1 MSFPTADGLT
11 LKGWFV
17 SRTATPEFTV
27 IVFNGNA
34 GNRAFRAPLADALS
48 RSNLAV
54 LLFDYRGFGGNPGS
68 PTEEGLS
75 TDARAARDYVVS
87 RSDVDRRRI
96 VYFGESLGTAV
107 AAALAVDYPPAALIL
122 RSPFTSM
129 TDVGRHHYAFL
140 PVRWLLRDRYATID
154 RIARVNAPLLVIGG
168 DADSI
173 VPIAQTRRIYEAA
186 GDPKSLLDHQRRRS
200 QRRLS
205 ACRPRDDRRRPP
217 VPSEPAA
224 SVTMADSI
232 VVRDLVKTFKR
243 RGQPEVRA
251 VDGLTFAVRRGSIF
265 GLLGPNGA
273 GKTTTL
279 KMLTTLLRPT
289 SGEIAVEG
297 FDPVKDSARRSET
310 HLGRHSGERRR
321 SVSVGER
328 QLRHVRQVSR
338 FVAASAARSN
348 GRRPGPVRAPAGGE
362 SKGDGPERRL
372 QATRASCKGVHDR
385 HAGRIPRRV
394 FDAGWI
400 RS

>member
-1 MSFPTADGLT
+1 MRIALVALAVLLFAVAIMWSQQRRMIYFPFGVVSAPEAVGLERAAAVSFPTADGLM

-34 GNRAFRAPLADALS
+34 GNRTFRAPLADALS

-68 PTEEGLS
+68 PTEEGLK
-75 TDARAARDYVVS
+75 TDARAALDYVVS
-87 RSDVDRRRI
+87 RGDVDRGRI

-186 GDPKSLLDHQRRRS
+186 DGPKSLLIISGADHN
-200 QRRLS
+200 
-205 ACRPRDDRRRPP
+205 DD
-217 VPSEPAA
+217 S
-224 SVTMADSI
+224 
-232 VVRDLVKTFKR
+232 
-243 RGQPEVRA
+243 
-251 VDGLTFAVRRGSIF
+251 
-265 GLLGPNGA
+265 LL
-273 GKTTTL
+273 
-279 KMLTTLLRPT
+279 
-289 SGEIAVEG
+289 
-297 FDPVKDSARRSET
+297 
-310 HLGRHSGERRR
+310 
-321 SVSVGER
+321 
-328 QLRHVRQVSR
+328 
-338 FVAASAARSN
+338 
-348 GRRPGPVRAPAGGE
+348 
-362 SKGDGPERRL
+362 
-372 QATRASCKGVHDR
+372 
-385 HAGRIPRRV
+385 AGREMIGGVLRFLHNLPQV
-394 FDAGWI
+394 
-400 RS
+400 